1 MLPFTHAQFLEVFAR
16 YNMNVWPAQAL
27 AYLLGLAII
36 VALLRPSA
44 RAGRFVAAGLGAMWL
59 WTGIAYHGLHFSEIN
74 KAAFVFA
81 ALFVIEG
88 LLLSRAGVLKAFR
101 FGSPVNASAW
111 LGWGLIVYALVV
123 YPLLGLWAGLRYP
136 QMPMFGITP
145 CPVTIFTFGVFL
157 LAAAPVPRWLLVI
170 PVIWS
175 LIGGSAA
182 FLLQVPQDWLLLF
195 SGLSVIPLLRSRGRA
210 NPELQVQ

>member
-16 YNMNVWPAQAL
+16 YNVNVWPAQVL
-27 AYLLGLAII
+27 AYLLGLAVV

-44 RAGRFVAAGLGAMWL
+44 RAGRFVAAGVAAMWL

-81 ALFVIEG
+81 ALFVIQA
-88 LLLSRAGVLKAFR
+88 LLISRAGVMKALR
-101 FGSPVNASAW
+101 FNPPADATAW
-111 LGWGLIVYALVV
+111 LGWGLIGYALVL
-123 YPLLGLWAGLRYP
+123 YPLLGLWAGLRYS
-136 QMPMFGITP
+136 QMPSFGITP

-157 LAAAPVPRWLLVI
+157 LSTTPVSRWLLVI

-182 FLLQVPQDWLLLF
+182 MVLQVPQDWLLLF
-195 SGLSVIPLLRSRGRA
+195 SGLSVIPMLRRGARA
-210 NPELQVQ
+210 KLELQVR

>member
-16 YNMNVWPAQAL
+16 YNMSTWPAQVL

-44 RAGRFVAAGLGAMWL
+44 RANRFVAAGLAVMWL
-59 WTGIAYHGLHFSEIN
+59 WTGIAYHGMYFSEIN

-81 ALFVIEG
+81 ALFVIQG
-88 LLLSRAGVLKAFR
+88 LLLARAGVTKAFR
-101 FGSPVNASAW
+101 FGSSGNASAW
-111 LGWGLIVYALVV
+111 LGWGLIVYALVA

-157 LAAAPVPRWLLVI
+157 LAASPVSLWLLVI

-182 FLLQVPQDWLLLF
+182 VLLQMPQDWLLLF
-195 SGLSVIPLLRSRGRA
+195 SGLSVIPLLRSGRA
-210 NPELQVQ
+210 KLELQVQ

>member
-1 MLPFTHAQFLEVFAR
+1 
-16 YNMNVWPAQAL
+16 
-27 AYLLGLAII
+27 
-36 VALLRPSA
+36 
-44 RAGRFVAAGLGAMWL
+44 MWL
-59 WTGIAYHGLHFSEIN
+59 WTGIAYHGMYFSEIN

-81 ALFVIEG
+81 ALFVVQG
-88 LLLSRAGVLKAFR
+88 LLLSRAAVTKAFR
-101 FGSPVNASAW
+101 FGFSGSASAW
-111 LGWGLIVYALVV
+111 LGWGLIVYALVA

-157 LAAAPVPRWLLVI
+157 LAASPVSRWLLVI

-182 FLLQVPQDWLLLF
+182 VLLQVPQDWLLLF
-195 SGLSVIPLLRSRGRA
+195 SGLSVIPLLRSERA
-210 NPELQVQ
+210 KLELQVQ